1 MLKNPSP
8 SAATST
14 PAPAKQ
20 GVDWPKAS
28 NDHQGECYDV
38 LESFVAAGNTARK
51 LFPSVLK
58 PGASGYA
65 LVPHEE
71 VSFIVTVFRA
81 AGQLKLALFSAL
93 LLSQSSRRLVNRCLS
108 VAPRTIASTKSPC
121 ACISLETNRYRVVDV
136 SKAEIVALVLHVH
149 LCRVQTDQR
158 NSLVKTP
165 PAYLKQLLPRVNIVD
180 SWHKPVGVSPVKVNV
195 CFRVLLN
202 QLGAVR
208 NPGGTRRICFGF
220 YRADGDEVTQSAA
233 DRYDLLPRD
242 PFKGLDQVRSPA
254 ARLPGERSFSC
265 TDTTIALLVSKP
277 QYIACFQSVEHTF
290 LLEDVR
296 PFPAVSTKLLKGFDL
311 VSDQATV
318 QQLARSGGWSGY
330 VESTWT
336 YVELR
341 DSRKRAFRVAFAQ
354 APAVSQ
360 VITTQGYDILDD
372 FFPRNKRRV

>member
-1 MLKNPSP
+1 MLKSPSP

-20 GVDWPKAS
+20 GVEWPKAS

-81 AGQLKLALFSAL
+81 AGQLKPCLV
-93 LLSQSSRRLVNRCLS
+93 LSPSPVPVLQ
-108 VAPRTIASTKSPC
+108 ASCEQKSPC

-165 PAYLKQLLPRVNIVD
+165 PAYLEQLLPRVNIVD
-180 SWHKPVGVSPVKVNV
+180 SWHKPVGVSPVKFNV

-202 QLGAVR
+202 QLSAVR

-242 PFKGLDQVRSPA
+242 PFKSLDQVRSPA

-265 TDTTIALLVSKP
+265 TDTKIALLVSKS

-296 PFPAVSTKLLKGFDL
+296 
-311 VSDQATV
+311 
-318 QQLARSGGWSGY
+318 Y
-330 VESTWT
+330 V
-336 YVELR
+336 L
-341 DSRKRAFRVAFAQ
+341 SRLCPPSF
-354 APAVSQ
+354 
-360 VITTQGYDILDD
+360 
-372 FFPRNKRRV
+372 